1 MAHTRQAAG
10 FRINFER
17 QDVVRI
23 LIRDQEKIS
32 GGVDAGASRMIP
44 PRGFVAQQFQG
55 SRAFRG
61 RHPGRSSRG
70 QLARLIVEA
79 IHKDTSHSQVGNEGM
94 TVGRVEN
101 DGGGVS
107 ALSPGGTSC
116 FTEQTTS
123 PSDPFSPMGRT
134 DTLPLP

>member
-44 PRGFVAQQFQG
+44 PVGSWPSSFKGLALFAVDTQG
-55 SRAFRG
+55 G
-61 RHPGRSSRG
+61 LPGVNWPVSSSKRY
-70 QLARLIVEA
+70 
-79 IHKDTSHSQVGNEGM
+79 T
-94 TVGRVEN
+94 
-101 DGGGVS
+101 
-107 ALSPGGTSC
+107 
-116 FTEQTTS
+116 
-123 PSDPFSPMGRT
+123 
-134 DTLPLP
+134 